1 MKTYRVE
8 IDPSAWADIEELTDW
23 IRENMSL
30 TGGDRYLDAMIS
42 EVYTLSVF
50 ADLYQV
56 SRYADIRRYH
66 PKARRMVS
74 HNKKWV
80 YVFHVEQ
87 DVVVVDRIVK
97 SKLITK

>member
-1 MKTYRVE
+1 MKTYKVE
-8 IDPSAWADIEELTDW
+8 IEASALADIDEFTDW
-23 IRENMSL
+23 IRDNMSHE
-30 TGGDRYLDAMIS
+30 GGDRYLDAMIS
-42 EVYTLSVF
+42 EVYSLSIF

-80 YVFHVEQ
+80 YIFHIED
-87 DVVVVDRIVK
+87 DVVVVDRIIK